1 MIDAVTGNS
10 RVKRNHTGNIRV
22 RQRPTNKVFLNKI
35 KEVLSKGIFV
45 YNVTQC
51 QGGSVEMGK
60 YETSRELLN
69 AGVISG
75 HDITTE
81 AAVCKMMY
89 VLGKYKDT
97 NEIKKYLNNGLKGR
111 NIPQIYWILTFF
123 IPWCP
128 ILTGTRCKTRTKQ
141 LK

>member
-1 MIDAVTGNS
+1 M
-10 RVKRNHTGNIRV
+10 
-22 RQRPTNKVFLNKI
+22 
-35 KEVLSKGIFV
+35 KEVLAKNIFV

-97 NEIKKYLNNGLKGR
+97 NEIKKYLNNGLKGE
-111 NIPQIYWILTFF
+111 ISPKYIGF
-123 IPWCP
+123 
-128 ILTGTRCKTRTKQ
+128 
-141 LK
+141 